1 MYFKGARRRPN
12 DPKRVFTVGTRR
24 NPSAPA
30 RWVRWLPNTVWYLRM
45 HTLARQRRLTQPHW
59 RWQSGC
65 VVGDR
70 RDLLKLAVGGE
81 DGGDGGGG
89 ETDCL
94 SERSED

>member
-1 MYFKGARRRPN
+1 
-12 DPKRVFTVGTRR
+12 
-24 NPSAPA
+24 
-30 RWVRWLPNTVWYLRM
+30 M

>member
-1 MYFKGARRRPN
+1 MEHARTQSG
-12 DPKRVFTVGTRR
+12 V
-24 NPSAPA
+24 PA
-30 RWVRWLPNTVWYLRM
+30 SSHTTALR
-45 HTLARQRRLTQPHW
+45 HW

-70 RDLLKLAVGGE
+70 RDLLKLAVSGE
-81 DGGDGGGG
+81 DGGDGGGC